1 MNGCFYLQHRWV
13 FAVLYLTR
21 VWYNYNAIKNFNT
34 IKIVAGIAI
43 YNIFPDIVS
52 E

>member
-1 MNGCFYLQHRWV
+1 MKNYFYLHPRRV
-13 FAVLYLTR
+13 FAAQDLSHGKCD
-21 VWYNYNAIKNFNT
+21 YNTIKNFNT